1 MAKFLQMKLFA
12 KKWQNFWWNYFEPFW
27 DLVLLSAVKWYC
39 LMKIAK
45 FFGERWRKFED
56 GQNGDHNIDPP
67 GVIIAQLSSSDRI
80 RHMEQ
85 VSILR
90 ILNFGQTVGC
100 HIFVRNLQKKIIS
113 NNFGRNSSDKQFVV
127 TFSSEIYRKKLYLTI
142 WGIFLRTNFCHGVL
156 SKISSK
162 MF

>member
-1 MAKFLQMKLFA
+1 
-12 KKWQNFWWNYFEPFW
+12 
-27 DLVLLSAVKWYC
+27 
-39 LMKIAK
+39 MKIAK

-127 TFSSEIYRKKLYLTI
+127 TFEQNFIQNVLNNFFGKTLRLNDTEIEQNNLFFVVFNSYSPSL
-142 WGIFLRTNFCHGVL
+142 NFR
-156 SKISSK
+156 S
-162 MF
+162 